1 MAIQIT
7 LRISNDKNVLTIDK
21 ISKYIK
27 SKGMTCRTVSE
38 NSVEFEKE
46 GARYKMFFD
55 GHRFQLGLVFSL
67 DEAAP
72 AQMLLKASN
81 QFNLESCGVKASMNI
96 DENNPANNLLVF
108 SADGFYHRPKDFEK
122 DLDCSIEA
130 IKGGVERH
138 RSICQKLSSDAA
150 SQPARRKIGFIQD
163 NEE

>member
-7 LRISNDKNVLTIDK
+7 LRISNDKNVLTVDK

-27 SKGMTCRTVSE
+27 SKGMTCRTLSE

-46 GARYKMFFD
+46 GAKYKMFFD
-55 GHRFQLGLVFSL
+55 GRRFQLGLVFSL

-81 QFNLESCGVKASMNI
+81 QFNLESCGVKVSMNL

-122 DLDCSIEA
+122 DFDCSIEA

-150 SQPARRKIGFIQD
+150 PQPARRKIGFIQD
-163 NEE
+163 SDK